1 MVVHVDCED
10 FASKTNREGS
20 KKLLLYHFVDSSTS
34 ACKLCNAAVKHP
46 ECH

>member
-1 MVVHVDCED
+1 MLVHVDCEV
-10 FASKTNREGS
+10 FANREGS